1 MTLDLPIW
9 IFALFPLALL
19 AASLFW
25 GAPFMALVSELIGA
39 VGGKPFPARVSR
51 QLSRLAL
58 WGHAVCWILLAA
70 AGAALYLFSPQ
81 LIQSEFVQS
90 HRIFLLS
97 VAAIPFC
104 GAIILLIYD
113 LTWKKA
119 RTLRVLHIFW
129 ISHNV
134 GLKYGYWSLLAAT
147 LVFFRGIPLTSP
159 DFLPPVRSALWPL
172 AALWPVMSLSA
183 AAGLG
188 LFYLIMRR
196 NKDDWGRDYYRF
208 AAPFLGKWQFV
219 GGIGTLAVLAWLFL
233 SLKGII
239 NLFLPQIF
247 YAGAAG
253 VVCLT
258 AAMLLSLCLWFSE
271 NPMRL
276 KGCMLG
282 ICLFLYLHCGLILT
296 AVIEALN
303 RYVSGWNIPTFMPE
317 VLRYIL

>member
-1 MTLDLPIW
+1 
-9 IFALFPLALL
+9 
-19 AASLFW
+19 
-25 GAPFMALVSELIGA
+25 
-39 VGGKPFPARVSR
+39 
-51 QLSRLAL
+51 
-58 WGHAVCWILLAA
+58 
-70 AGAALYLFSPQ
+70 
-81 LIQSEFVQS
+81 
-90 HRIFLLS
+90 
-97 VAAIPFC
+97 
-104 GAIILLIYD
+104 
-113 LTWKKA
+113 
-119 RTLRVLHIFW
+119 
-129 ISHNV
+129 
-134 GLKYGYWSLLAAT
+134 
-147 LVFFRGIPLTSP
+147 
-159 DFLPPVRSALWPL
+159 
-172 AALWPVMSLSA
+172 MSLSA

-317 VLRYIL
+317 VLRSPILRFQIKNDLAKDGECDAGVLLRYGEEHSTKPLSPSLKPLSFWERGWGEGTKPRRGLGRVPSMGTRARYG